1 MIKRDLTDI
10 DEILA
15 TAIATEWEGFAFYSA
30 LARRTS
36 SDLGRRVFERLAKDE
51 VEHVKVLEEVSCSYK
66 DGCVLMTYEQARDRI
81 EEVCEEDILELS
93 EEARTCKET
102 APIFKRG
109 VHKAERANDLEAL
122 RIGVEAE
129 RAAIGFYQAAADSAE
144 TGEARVLFE
153 HLVDIERGH
162 ERLLQAEY
170 DHFSA
175 NGMYFDAREFN
186 LEMEP

>member
-1 MIKRDLTDI
+1 MAKRDMTDI
-10 DEILA
+10 EEILA
-15 TAIATEWEGFAFYSA
+15 TAIATEWEGFAFYSE
-30 LARRTS
+30 LARRTR
-36 SDLGRRVFERLAKDE
+36 SDLGRKVFERLAKDE

-66 DGCVLMTYEQARDRI
+66 EGCVLMTYDQARDRI
-81 EEVCEEDILELS
+81 EEVCEEDIAELT
-93 EEARTCKET
+93 EEARTCKAT
-102 APIFKRG
+102 APIFKKG

-129 RAAIGFYQAAADSAE
+129 REAIAFYQTAAEEAE

-162 ERLLQAEY
+162 ERLLQAEH

-175 NGMYFDAREFN
+175 NGMYFDDREFN